1 MSNTSA
7 VKRNA
12 NMELLR
18 ILSMIMVTFLHA
30 LGKSD
35 LLGNL
40 AGSFSANVW
49 LAWILEALSLSAVNI
64 FMLISGYFLINSEFK
79 PGRLIE
85 IVAQVLFYAAGSFI
99 IYSAFFTVEAEEKT
113 LYAFLKYLLPVHM
126 EVYWFITAYVVIYMF
141 LPVLS
146 KGIKAVSQKQFGT
159 VIVLLL
165 IYECVF
171 KTLLPVRLAKDTRGY
186 EFLWYL
192 IVFMIGAYFRLYG
205 FKFLTS
211 VWSGFAL
218 YFVGSFMIL
227 AETYVLQFINGRFGR
242 LKEITAVPTEYNH
255 LFVLCAAV
263 GIFAAFVNLKPM
275 KQGAA
280 TVICALS
287 PMALGVYLL
296 QESITL
302 RYRWQK
308 WFLLPEALGEPVYIF
323 LLKVF
328 GAVLCMYVL
337 GTAIDFVRGG
347 LFSLVKLLVSKKK
360 QTNKAA

>member
-1 MSNTSA
+1 MSNTSS

-12 NMELLR
+12 NLELLR

-30 LGKSD
+30 LGKAD

-40 AGSFSANVW
+40 AGSFNINNW
-49 LAWILEALSLSAVNI
+49 LAWILEVLSLSAVNI

-85 IVAQVLFYAAGSFI
+85 IVAQVLFYSAGSFI
-99 IYSAFFTVEAEEKT
+99 IYAAFFTVDAEEKT

-146 KGIKAVSQKQFGT
+146 KGIKAITQKQFGT

-205 FKFLTS
+205 FKHLTKPGRGFL
-211 VWSGFAL
+211 L
-218 YFVGSFMIL
+218 YFAGSFMIL
-227 AETYVLQFINGRFGR
+227 AETFALQFINTRFDR
-242 LKEITAVPTEYNH
+242 LKEITAAPTEYNH

-263 GIFAAFVNLKPM
+263 GIFSAFVNLKPM
-275 KQGAA
+275 RSGAA
-280 TVICALS
+280 SVICALS

-308 WFLLPEALGEPVYIF
+308 WFLLPEAATEPAYIF

-328 GAVLCMYVL
+328 GAVLAMYL
-337 GTAIDFVRGG
+337 IGTAVDFVRIQ
-347 LFSLVKLLVSKKK
+347 LFALVRRIFVKRK
-360 QTNKAA
+360 